1 MSTSRVLRNIAGL
14 AFALLLLVPVPALAL
29 TFLGSWNYFKATTGG
44 GGPDIVQ
51 GTSSNNTDNP
61 NNYGLTIG
69 MGFVNPPS
77 TITKYSVTATRDF
90 QITDPV
96 QSVNIAHS
104 FASLVND
111 GSINV
116 TLSIQRYGV
125 ANDPF
130 NFPPYSQTVPA
141 SAPPGSLLFLDNF
154 NRTGRLTQGLYRLSL
169 TITYMRT
176 PPNGSWNNSSPH
188 TFTFRGL

>member
-1 MSTSRVLRNIAGL
+1 MNTSRVLRNMAGL

-29 TFLGSWNYFKATTGG
+29 TFLGSWNFFSATTGG
-44 GGPDIVQ
+44 GGSDIVN
-51 GTSSNNTDNP
+51 GTFHNNSDNP

-90 QITDPV
+90 QITSDS
-96 QSVNIAHS
+96 QLISIAHS
-104 FASLVND
+104 FGSFLDN
-111 GSINV
+111 GSISA

-130 NFPPYSQTVPA
+130 NFPPYSVTT
-141 SAPPGSLLFLDNF
+141 PPGTFVGTNLTRF
-154 NRTGRLTQGLYRLSL
+154 GRLTLGLYRLSL

-188 TFTFRGL
+188 TFTFLGL

>member
-1 MSTSRVLRNIAGL
+1 MNKTRLVRNMAGL

-29 TFLGSWNYFKATTGG
+29 TFLGSWNYFTATTPSGNLVPG
-44 GGPDIVQ
+44 ASQ
-51 GTSSNNTDNP
+51 NSTDNP

-69 MGFVNPPS
+69 MGFVDPPS
-77 TITKYSVTATRDF
+77 NITKYSVTATRDF
-90 QITDPV
+90 QITNALEFV
-96 QSVNIAHS
+96 RIAHS
-104 FASLVND
+104 FFSYINN

-116 TLSIQRYGV
+116 TITIQRYGV

-130 NFPPYSQTVPA
+130 NFPPYSVSAGQT
-141 SAPPGSLLFLDNF
+141 APPGTGFGLDDF
-154 NRTGRLTQGLYRLSL
+154 SKTGRLSQGLYRLSL

-188 TFTFRGL
+188 VFTFQGL